1 MIYIVDNCELEK
13 KVEDYLNNNDFK
25 NPIYVVGYSGIGKTS
40 IVRNVFERKGIKI
53 IKDTSGSFIENS
65 PSDQANV
72 FTWNTKAMQEMGLN
86 LAGFDTDGFPTIVE
100 ITVDYEGEARPFYR
114 QSPNCDWLLYRLTVD
129 DWIKWAKD
137 SRAIEPFLI
146 NMIENNPNMWDDKQ
160 QRDKKIKEEINSS
173 ISACKDAIE
182 AKRVDDIINNFE
194 HAFSAL
200 KVLTLLDDEI
210 KEYVLPVIEGC
221 TKIVKSLSAS
231 EQERIFVKVVMNVQR
246 FLGYN
251 I

>member
-1 MIYIVDNCELEK
+1 MIYIVNNCELEK

-25 NPIYVVGYSGIGKTS
+25 SPLYVVGYSGIGKTS
-40 IVRNVFERKGIKI
+40 IVRNVFGRKGIKI
-53 IKDTSGSFIENS
+53 IKETSSSFIDNS

-137 SRAIEPFLI
+137 SHAIDPLFI
-146 NMIENNPNMWDDKQ
+146 NMIENNPSIWNDKQ
-160 QRDKKIKEEINSS
+160 QRDKELMEEINSS
-173 ISACKDAIE
+173 ISACQDAVE
-182 AKRVDDIINNFE
+182 DKRVDDVINNFKR
-194 HAFSAL
+194 AFSTL

-221 TKIVKSLSAS
+221 TKIMKSLSDS
-231 EQERIFVKVVMNVQR
+231 EQVRISKVIWSVHC
-246 FLGYN
+246 FFSYN